1 MSLEFLLIEG
11 TMPSPTS
18 SKDRKALRGMSLLG
32 TPSLNKGTAFTEAER
47 SELGLEG
54 LLPPAVETIDQ
65 QHQRVLQQLGQKST
79 NLGRYIY
86 LLQLLD
92 FNERLFYRVLMADPA
107 RHLPLV
113 YNPTV
118 GEACQKFGHIFRR
131 PRGMYI
137 TIKQRGRVREVLGNW
152 PHRDVRFICVSTGG
166 RILGLGDLGANG
178 MGIPIG
184 KLQLYTACAAVPPQC
199 LLPLLL
205 DCGTDNRELLND
217 PLYLGLRQ
225 PRPSTHELD
234 AFVEEFVQAVQEVF
248 PRCCLHFEDWKG
260 SDALRLLARYTDK
273 VLCYNDDI
281 QGTGSVVVAGLMNAL
296 RITRGRMSEQRVLF
310 LGAGSAAIGIADMV
324 ASAMK
329 VDGLSDHVARERIW
343 MFDVDGLLE
352 PSRTDLFAEQ
362 KAFAHPHAPTKDFL
376 AAIQSLKPTVLV
388 GVSTRGG
395 AFGQQIIEALSRLN
409 ARPVIFA
416 LSNPTDRAECT
427 AEEAYKWSRGKAV
440 FAAGVQFPPVHREGE
455 TFVPSQANNLY
466 IFPAISLAV
475 YVTAARRVTNEMFIE
490 AARATA
496 NQVSDRQREQ
506 GMLFPPLS
514 NVLGTEVTTAAHVAE
529 FIFEKG
535 LARVR
540 RPKGDF
546 LEWIKSQL
554 YNPVY

>member
-1 MSLEFLLIEG
+1 VA
-11 TMPSPTS
+11 TNSPTEDSMS
-18 SKDRKALRGMSLLG
+18 SQKSPSDRSPLRGLSLLG
-32 TPSLNKGTAFTEAER
+32 TPAVNKGTAFTQEER

-54 LLPPAVETIDQ
+54 LLPPAVETIEL

-79 NLGRYIY
+79 NLGRYVY

-92 FNERLFYRVLMADPA
+92 FNERLFYRVLMSDPA
-107 RHLPLV
+107 RLLPIV
-113 YNPTV
+113 YSPTV

-178 MGIPIG
+178 MAIPIG

-205 DCGTDNRELLND
+205 DCGTDNTGLLAD

-225 PRPSTHELD
+225 PRPSTEDLD
-234 AFVEEFVQAVQEVF
+234 AFVEEFVAAVQDVF
-248 PRCCLHFEDWKG
+248 PRCCIHFEDWKG
-260 SDALRLLARYTDK
+260 SDALRLLARYSDK

-281 QGTGSVVVAGLMNAL
+281 QGTGSVMVAGLVNAL
-296 RITRGRMSEQRVLF
+296 RTTGGRMPDQRVLF
-310 LGAGSAAIGIADMV
+310 LGAGSAAVGMANMA
-324 ASAMK
+324 ASAMEME
-329 VDGLSDHVARERIW
+329 GLASREARERIW
-343 MFDVDGLLE
+343 MFDVNGLLE
-352 PSRTDLFAEQ
+352 SSRTDLIAEQ
-362 KAFAHPHAPTKDFL
+362 EVFAHAHAPTRDLL
-376 AAIQSLKPTVLV
+376 AAIQSIKPTVLV
-388 GVSTRGG
+388 GVSTKGG
-395 AFGQQIIEALSRLN
+395 AFTRQVIETMSQLN
-409 ARPVIFA
+409 PRPIIFA

-427 AEEAYKWSRGKAV
+427 AEEAYRGSKGKAV
-440 FAAGVQFPPVHREGE
+440 FAAGAQFAPVHLDGE

-475 YVTAARRVTNEMFIE
+475 YVTGARRVTNAMFIE

-496 NQVSDRQREQ
+496 DQVSDRQRQQ

-514 NVLGTEVTTAAHVAE
+514 NVLGTEVTTAAHVAQ
-529 FIFEKG
+529 FIFSKG

-540 RPKGDF
+540 RPKGDI
-546 LEWIKSQL
+546 LEWITGQL
-554 YNPVY
+554 YNPAY

>member
-1 MSLEFLLIEG
+1 MSSHNS
-11 TMPSPTS
+11 PSDTIS
-18 SKDRKALRGMSLLG
+18 LRGLSLIG
-32 TPSLNKGTAFTEAER
+32 MPSLNKGTAFTEAER
-47 SELGLEG
+47 AELGLEG
-54 LLPPAVETIDQ
+54 LLPPAVETIER
-65 QHQRVLQQLGQKST
+65 QHERVLQQLSQKST

-107 RHLPLV
+107 RLLPIV
-113 YNPTV
+113 YSPTV

-137 TIKQRGRVREVLGNW
+137 TIKQKGRVREVLGNW

-184 KLQLYTACAAVPPQC
+184 KLQLYTACAAVPPEC

-225 PRPSTHELD
+225 PRPSTEDLD
-234 AFVEEFVQAVQEVF
+234 DFVEEFVQAVQEVF
-248 PRCCLHFEDWKG
+248 PRCCIHFEDWKG
-260 SDALRLLARYTDK
+260 SDALRLLARYSDK

-281 QGTGSVVVAGLMNAL
+281 QGTGSVMVAGLVNAL
-296 RITRGRMSEQRVLF
+296 RITRGRMSDQRVLF
-310 LGAGSAAIGIADMV
+310 LGAGSAAIGMANMV
-324 ASAMK
+324 VSAMEME
-329 VDGLSDHVARERIW
+329 GLAGPAARERIW
-343 MFDVDGLLE
+343 MFDVNGLLE
-352 PSRTDLFAEQ
+352 SSRTDLFAEQ
-362 KAFAHPHAPTKDFL
+362 KAFAHAHAPTNDFL
-376 AAIQSLKPTVLV
+376 AAIQAVKPTVLV
-388 GVSTRGG
+388 GVSTKG
-395 AFGQQIIEALSRLN
+395 AAFTPQVIEAMAKLN
-409 ARPVIFA
+409 ERPIIFA
-416 LSNPTDRAECT
+416 LSNPTDHAECT
-427 AEEAYKWSRGKAV
+427 AEEAYRASKGKAV
-440 FAAGVQFPPVHREGE
+440 FAAGVQFAPVHLGGD

-466 IFPAISLAV
+466 VFPAISLAV
-475 YVTAARRVTNEMFIE
+475 YVTAAKRVTNEMFIE

-496 NQVSDRQREQ
+496 EQVSDKQREQ

-529 FIFEKG
+529 FIFTKG

-540 RPKGDF
+540 RPKRDI
-546 LEWIKSQL
+546 LQWIKGQL
-554 YNPVY
+554 YDPAY